1 MYTIGDNDK
10 NNGEYHDLRFDK
22 INDYRNLFFDYHYIH
37 VHPTNSLATLRRQ
50 RFAYEW

>member
-22 INDYRNLFFDYHYIH
+22 INDYRNFFFDYHYIH
-37 VHPTNSLATLRRQ
+37 VHPTH
-50 RFAYEW
+50 